1 MKNKIFITGVAGF
14 IGYHLC
20 KRLLSEGK
28 NVIGLDNLN
37 SFYDVKLKKARLD
50 DLYKLRGDFN
60 FFNDDLENINII
72 EKIFKENKPAIV
84 FNLAAQAGVRYSIE
98 NPDAFTRTNILGFNN
113 LLSVCSKNNIKH
125 IIYASSSAVYGGNT
139 SLPYSEKKSVDH
151 PVSIYAA
158 TKKANELYAHCYS
171 HLYSM
176 PMTGLRF
183 FTVYGPWGRPDMAY
197 FLFTK
202 SIFEDKKINIYNYG
216 EMYRD
221 FTFID
226 DIIES
231 LTRVMNKPPELNKN
245 FDKKNPSSDSSWA
258 PHRIFNI
265 GNSNSIK
272 LIDFIE
278 EIEKAVGKKAN
289 KIFLPMQK
297 GDVESTQADTK
308 MLEDWINFKPN
319 TDLNIGLEKFVNW
332 YKEFY
337 DID

>member
-1 MKNKIFITGVAGF
+1 MKEKFFITGVAGF

-37 SFYDVKLKKARLD
+37 SFYDVNLKKARLD
-50 DLYKLRGDFN
+50 NLYKLKGDFN
-60 FFNDDLENINII
+60 FFNDDLENINIL
-72 EKIFKENKPAIV
+72 EKIFKEYKPSII

-125 IIYASSSAVYGGNT
+125 IIYASSSSVYGGNT
-139 SLPYSEKKSVDH
+139 YLPYSEKKSVDH

-171 HLYSM
+171 HLYSL

-202 SIFEDKKINIYNYG
+202 SILEDKKINIYNYG

-231 LTRVMNKPPELNKN
+231 LTRVMRKPPEMNNN

-265 GNSNSIK
+265 GNSKSIK

-278 EIEKAVGKKAN
+278 EIEKAVGKKAT

-297 GDVESTQADTK
+297 GDVQSTHADTK
-308 MLEDWINFKPN
+308 LLENWINFKPN
-319 TDLNIGLEKFVNW
+319 TDLNIGLEKFVSW

-337 DID
+337 FR